1 MRKSIL
7 LSQYSQNSQFSHD
20 NRHVIPPM
28 VGNNKGAQIHVRL
41 CLEIPNLLFESLLDS
56 DGNGY
61 RCADRSERQRQKSPA
76 QAGDLGGG

>member
-1 MRKSIL
+1 
-7 LSQYSQNSQFSHD
+7 
-20 NRHVIPPM
+20 M

-41 CLEIPNLLFESLLDS
+41 CLEIPNLRFESLLDS

-61 RCADRSERQRQKSPA
+61 RCADRSERQRKKSPA